1 MSSGSWPRPA
11 CTSILTEAGLGP
23 ALATLADSAAI
34 PVELDDDVEDRY
46 PEVVE
51 AAAVLMVAGAIED
64 AAGRGADYAAVTA
77 AHRDGRLT
85 VTVEDD
91 GQGRS
96 VSMTEIADR
105 VGAPGGI
112 LTVEPTWMGVE
123 IPCG

>member
-23 ALATLADSAAI
+23 ALADSAAI
-34 PVELDDDVEDRY
+34 PVELDDAGQGRY
-46 PEVVE
+46 PEV
-51 AAAVLMVAGAIED
+51 IED
-64 AAGRGADYAAVTA
+64 AAGRGAGYAAVTA

-85 VTVEDD
+85 VTVEND

-105 VGAPGGI
+105 VGALDGI